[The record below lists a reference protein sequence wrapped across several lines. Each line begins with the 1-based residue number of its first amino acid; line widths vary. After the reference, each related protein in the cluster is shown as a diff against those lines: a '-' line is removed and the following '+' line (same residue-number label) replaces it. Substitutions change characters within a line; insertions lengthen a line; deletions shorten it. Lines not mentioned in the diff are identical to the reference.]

1 MASRTVTRS
10 IIKGPVGDHFID
22 SQNIFWRDEK
32 VDVGRSWDL
41 QVLRADGK
49 NQNY

>member
-1 MASRTVTRS
+1 MIILLILRTFFDVM
-10 IIKGPVGDHFID
+10 IH
-22 SQNIFWRDEK
+22 WYCEEK

-41 QVLRADGK
+41 QVLRADGE